1 MASCTK
7 EQENTFDQR
16 VLARSHQCPEQKTSQ
31 HLPYSKPPLKTVFG
45 RESSI
50 KQPATAL
57 TRVDSNPVT
66 PTFPMEVPNPVNPT
80 LTGKTLGSPPQIRPE
95 DVVFVVGGGSMSLQ
109 PKTQVTRS
117 GQQTEVPAKL
127 KTENVLFEVILSS
140 APFHSVEVT
149 FSKDFA
155 LFY

>member
-1 MASCTK
+1 MPRTEDKSAPTLL
-7 EQENTFDQR
+7 QT
-16 VLARSHQCPEQKTSQ
+16 TS
-31 HLPYSKPPLKTVFG
+31 KTVFG

-117 GQQTEVPAKL
+117 GQQTELPAKL
-127 KTENVLFEVILSS
+127 KTENVLFEVNLSS